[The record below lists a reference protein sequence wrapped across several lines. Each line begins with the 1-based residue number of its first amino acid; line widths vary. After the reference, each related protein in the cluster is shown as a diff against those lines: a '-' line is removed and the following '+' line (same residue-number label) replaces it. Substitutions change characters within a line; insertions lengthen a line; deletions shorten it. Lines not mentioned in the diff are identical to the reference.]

1 MKREVVVVH
10 SLAYCVKTWKQ
21 YLPSGNNVNTD
32 YCSNQIIIWLY
43 WENGGQEGRVGCWS
57 AEDNK

>member
-10 SLAYCVKTWKQ
+10 SLAYCVKTWEQ

-43 WENGGQEGRVGCWS
+43 WENGGQEG
-57 AEDNK
+57 